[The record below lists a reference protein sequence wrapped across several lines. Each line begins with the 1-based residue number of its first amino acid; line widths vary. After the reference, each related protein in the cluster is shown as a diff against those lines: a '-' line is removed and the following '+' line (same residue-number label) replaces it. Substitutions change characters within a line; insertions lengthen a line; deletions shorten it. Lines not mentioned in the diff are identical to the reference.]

1 MSKSTNVH
9 GYYHCRWA
17 EKGVYSGW
25 KDTLGF
31 KLLPMSVPS
40 HHSEWQERRWRSW
53 WSPWWWW
60 WSWTPRTSLA
70 PEGPPSS
77 RRAFMSLGLPAGTA
91 RLISHK
97 RSIIYNYHRRAPF
110 SNNISQTWGA
120 HKSYFPTAVGGR
132 GEDKILSWIDCLSHF
147 LITTDGVVI
156 TPSIWTLLRALPNRR
171 NAFKKGPSKK

>member
-1 MSKSTNVH
+1 MADLSSCKGQTGPNFLGRGGHRWVGIIDRRRAWQELEHACGRKLGDAKGAKGVWGEWPCSCMSKSTNVH
-9 GYYHCRWA
+9 GYYYCRWA

-31 KLLPMSVPS
+31 KLLPMSVLS

-70 PEGPPSS
+70 HEGPPSS

-97 RSIIYNYHRRAPF
+97 RSIIYNCH
-110 SNNISQTWGA
+110 IS
-120 HKSYFPTAVGGR
+120 
-132 GEDKILSWIDCLSHF
+132 
-147 LITTDGVVI
+147 
-156 TPSIWTLLRALPNRR
+156 
-171 NAFKKGPSKK
+171 

>member
-1 MSKSTNVH
+1 MADLSSCKGQTGLNFLGRGGHRWVGIIDRRRAWQELEHACGRKPGDAKGAKGVWGEWPCSCMSKSTNVH
-9 GYYHCRWA
+9 GYYYCRWA

-40 HHSEWQERRWRSW
+40 HHSWWQERRWRSW

-70 PEGPPSS
+70 HEGPPSS

-97 RSIIYNYHRRAPF
+97 RSIIYNCH
-110 SNNISQTWGA
+110 IS
-120 HKSYFPTAVGGR
+120 
-132 GEDKILSWIDCLSHF
+132 
-147 LITTDGVVI
+147 
-156 TPSIWTLLRALPNRR
+156 
-171 NAFKKGPSKK
+171 